1 MRKNRHHFLSKDRVA
16 NRYRKD
22 AYGLLKE
29 HGTHHLATE
38 VVASAEAGAKQIYSV
53 VVYTRGNGRGMKER
67 VNKSTGEW
75 NGIASRA
82 RRILGAPPM
91 PQPAEGRL
99 KSGREGEHEASS
111 QRLI

>member
-22 AYGLLKE
+22 AYGLHKE

-38 VVASAEAGAKQIYSV
+38 VVASAEAGAKQIYSAA
-53 VVYTRGNGRGMKER
+53 VYTRGNARAMKTKER
-67 VNKSTGEW
+67 VNKSTGQRS
-75 NGIASRA
+75 GIASRA
-82 RRILGAPPM
+82 RRIPGD
-91 PQPAEGRL
+91 GRL
-99 KSGREGEHEASS
+99 KSARGEHEASS